1 MSDPVSTKNANK
13 GSKGALKTDAS
24 AQDLKTKGD
33 DKNNKPVEKPG
44 KTPQT
49 TKASKANLHEE
60 GGFFLTEGKQ
70 PAAKPTV
77 KQENVLV
84 SAGLLD
90 GYDYLQRQICKH
102 GFPKGNVFEYAAIT
116 MLKYERKLK
125 AKHAEKRLEEKE
137 REKELEKEKA
147 KKQAEIEAR
156 GRGSGSPK
164 HIDHGEKSKSPQAK
178 DRSKSPAEE
187 KLKVD
192 EVKTKGKADKSP
204 QPKDEPKGKVD
215 KSPQPKD
222 DKKAGD
228 KKAVSKS
235 PQPKDDGGKA
245 DAIKDDKNAKKGG
258 KPEPAKPTA
267 AKK

>member
-1 MSDPVSTKNANK
+1 MSDPVSTKNATK
-13 GSKGALKTDAS
+13 GSKGTLKTDS
-24 AQDLKTKGD
+24 STQDLKTKGD
-33 DKNNKPVEKPG
+33 DKNNKPVG

-49 TKASKANLHEE
+49 TKAKANVHEE

-70 PAAKPTV
+70 SAAKPAA

-137 REKELEKEKA
+137 REKEIEKEKA
-147 KKQAEIEAR
+147 KKQAELEAR

-178 DRSKSPAEE
+178 DRSKSPADD
-187 KLKVD
+187 KLKGD
-192 EVKTKGKADKSP
+192 EIKTKGKADKSP

-245 DAIKDDKNAKKGG
+245 DTIKEDKNAKKGG
-258 KPEPAKPTA
+258 KAEPAKPTA